1 MVSDDDDDD
10 DDGDDNERGIEDDHN
25 DSDGSDYYDQNGIDD
40 DDDDGIDDDDDFEY
54 DINDGK
60 YEDDTNHHIA
70 RTGGLVEGH
79 ATSVWEVTE
88 GAAEISTRFAPLFH
102 FFVKNG

>member
-25 DSDGSDYYDQNGIDD
+25 DSDGSDYYNQKGIND
-40 DDDDGIDDDDDFEY
+40 DDDDDFEY

-70 RTGGLVEGH
+70 LTGGLVEGH

-88 GAAEISTRFAPLFH
+88 GAAEISTRFVPLFH
-102 FFVKNG
+102 FFVKKWLKF

>member
-40 DDDDGIDDDDDFEY
+40 DDDDGIDDDDFEY

>member
-1 MVSDDDDDD
+1 MVCDDDDDD

-40 DDDDGIDDDDDFEY
+40 DDDDFEY

-60 YEDDTNHHIA
+60 YDDDTNHHIA
-70 RTGGLVEGH
+70 LTGGLVEGH
-79 ATSVWEVTE
+79 AMSAWEVTE